1 VEVAVIPSLSAFC
14 WLCRTCSCSWAL
26 TALAASS
33 GETCVGDW
41 NDTEGSFDRS
51 LYFLDAQVSH
61 CFGPM
66 PGFSAAAAAL
76 GIEVLLAG
84 SAWCSRVCSGLYRSR

>member
-61 CFGPM
+61 SFGPM
-66 PGFSAAAAAL
+66 PGFSVAAGAL
-76 GIEVLLAG
+76 GIEVLLPG
-84 SAWCSRVCSGLYRSR
+84 FTRCSRFCSGLYRSG